1 MCVLC
6 DYRTFRVRY
15 FIDMKYIFMVAINN
29 DSINFSCVVIYL
41 ILPETEGRTLEEIE
55 AYFSDKSRKFNDI
68 QIRTVYDRQQSA
80 NKSFNRI

>member
-1 MCVLC
+1 
-6 DYRTFRVRY
+6 
-15 FIDMKYIFMVAINN
+15 MKYIFIVAINS
-29 DSINFSCVVIYL
+29 DSINFRFVVIYL

-68 QIRTVYDRQQSA
+68 QIRTVHDREQRA